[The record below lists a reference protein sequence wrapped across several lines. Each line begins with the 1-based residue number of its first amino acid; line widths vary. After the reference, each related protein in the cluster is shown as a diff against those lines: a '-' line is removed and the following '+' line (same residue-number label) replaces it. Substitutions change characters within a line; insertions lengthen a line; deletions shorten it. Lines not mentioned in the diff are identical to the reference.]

1 MRSSAIGFGAW
12 RTLHSCLG
20 RPPFAL
26 GLSKRPLAP
35 FALSLSKRPLEPF
48 GLSLSKPRGPRA
60 LRQAQRERLCAMSA
74 ARHQPTPTRQ
84 DHCLHHVLWS
94 LTGALEQ
101 PR

>member
-1 MRSSAIGFGAW
+1 MTRASHRSGLGALP
-12 RTLHSCLG
+12 TLHAWPR

-26 GLSKRPLAP
+26 SLSKRSLEP
-35 FALSLSKRPLEPF
+35 FALSLSKRPPEPF

-74 ARHQPTPTRQ
+74 TRRQPSLRSKPTPSHMSRI
-84 DHCLHHVLWS
+84 S
-94 LTGALEQ
+94 AIEE